1 MSTTNPTARR
11 PRLVLIAAMAQGRVI
26 GLREQLPWH
35 LPQDLQHFRR
45 VTMGAPVLMGRKT
58 WQSLPARFRP
68 LPGRTNIVLTR
79 QPGWRAGTD
88 LGSAAPGVLVA
99 PSVEAALGAVAE
111 LAPPPE
117 RVFVIGGAELY
128 AQALALADELLI
140 THIDAAFEG
149 DAWFPA
155 WSADDF
161 AETARQ
167 THQQAATATADGF
180 EFSFVTY
187 QRRSR

>member
-1 MSTTNPTARR
+1 
-11 PRLVLIAAMAQGRVI
+11 VHIAAMAQGRVI
-26 GLREQLPWH
+26 GLRQQLPWH

-58 WQSLPARFRP
+58 WESLPARFRP
-68 LPGRTNIVLTR
+68 LPGRTNVVLTR
-79 QPGWRAGTD
+79 QPGWQATD
-88 LGSAAPGVLVA
+88 APGVRVA
-99 PSVEAALGAVAE
+99 QSVEAALGAVAE
-111 LAPPPE
+111 LAPQPE

-128 AQALALADELLI
+128 AQVLALADELVI
-140 THIDAAFEG
+140 THIDTAFEG

-155 WSADDF
+155 WSPDDF
-161 AETARQ
+161 AETARE
-167 THQQAATATADGF
+167 THHSEPTHSAAGF